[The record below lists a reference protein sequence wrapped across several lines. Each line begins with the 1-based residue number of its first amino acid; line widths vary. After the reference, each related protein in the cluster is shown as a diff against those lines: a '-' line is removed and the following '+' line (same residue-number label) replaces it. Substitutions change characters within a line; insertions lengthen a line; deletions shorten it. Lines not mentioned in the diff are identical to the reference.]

1 MPSPKVLT
9 SSRFSSHSK
18 PYNLSLPWL
27 LEESPA
33 ALQLY
38 IKPPLRA
45 KPSKESSLALNPWE
59 NKPIRQ
65 SANKKIFD

>member
-1 MPSPKVLT
+1 MPSPKALT

-38 IKPPLRA
+38 IKPLL
-45 KPSKESSLALNPWE
+45 E
-59 NKPIRQ
+59 Q
-65 SANKKIFD
+65 SHQKNLL